1 MTDKNKYKLPYIRVP
16 DDWQFLRSWGP
27 GPFITRAIFK
37 TPAGEIVS
45 WTSRYHRKH
54 HFNLEIRRGSTW
66 LAPGAV
72 GWWIGVLFAIG
83 SICFALGSVHSYASY
98 VGIFTDNLT
107 YFIGSIFFT
116 TAGFLQFLETASAP
130 QEIGGIKSKL
140 HFMFFQPSRI
150 DWWSAAIQS
159 LGTIFFNISTF
170 AAIISTLSAS
180 QAELFV
186 WSPDLYGS
194 ICFLVSSYLI
204 YIEIGHKFFS
214 LHPQSL
220 SWWIVFLNL
229 VGSVAFGVSAVGAFI
244 PFPTDQPFNP
254 FLMNMG
260 TFIGAVCFFAAAV
273 LLLPERTINLNK
285 VKNLSQN

>member
-1 MTDKNKYKLPYIRVP
+1 MTDKNRYRAPYVNVP
-16 DDWQFLRSWGP
+16 DDWQFLRSSGP
-27 GPFITRAIFK
+27 GPFVTRAIFK

-66 LAPGAV
+66 FAPGAV

-83 SICFALGSVHSYASY
+83 SVFFALGSVPFYASY
-98 VGIFTDNLT
+98 VGVFHDNLT

-116 TAGFLQFLETASAP
+116 TAGLLQFLETASAP
-130 QEIGGIKSKL
+130 QEIGGLKNKL
-140 HFMFFQPSRI
+140 HFMFFQPRRI
-150 DWWSAAIQS
+150 DWWSTAIQS
-159 LGTIFFNISTF
+159 LGTVFFNISTF
-170 AAIISTLSAS
+170 AALINTFSAS
-180 QAELFV
+180 QAELFI

-204 YIEIGHKFFS
+204 YMEIGHGFAS
-214 LHPQSL
+214 LKLKNL

-244 PFPTDQPFNP
+244 PLPSDQPFNP

-273 LLLPERTINLNK
+273 MLLPERTIDSGK
-285 VKNLSQN
+285 GK